1 MESRTLPNI
10 LITGT
15 PGTGKSTLA
24 DAVAREFDGVLNYID
39 LGKLVKAKELHDG
52 YDAEFDTYIL
62 NEDKVCDELEDTMQ
76 KGGNILEAHSCDY
89 FPERWFDLVVVLRAD
104 NTVLYDRLA
113 ARSYS
118 QKKIEENVEAEIMQ
132 VVLDEVRGSYKN
144 EITVVLQSDT
154 IDQMVSNSQR
164 VVTWVRQWI
173 ENNKQ

>member
-1 MESRTLPNI
+1 MASRTLPNI

-24 DAVAREFDGVLNYID
+24 EAVAREFDGVLNYID
-39 LGKLVKAKELHDG
+39 LGKLVKAKGLHDG
-52 YDAEFDTYIL
+52 YDPEFDTYIL

-104 NTVLYDRLA
+104 NTILYDRLA
-113 ARSYS
+113 ARNYS
-118 QKKIEENVEAEIMQ
+118 QKKIGENVEAEIMQ
-132 VVLDEVRGSYKN
+132 VVLDEVKSSYKS

-154 IDQMVSNSQR
+154 IDQMLSNSQR
-164 VVTWVRQWI
+164 VITWTRQWI
-173 ENNKQ
+173 ENNKP